1 MHARNILV
9 AAVAIAALAGPS
21 SAAAAAQAGP
31 RVRLAV
37 FFERGGALWQSSR
50 TVTQTPGVARAAIDR
65 LFTGPNPPETAAGVG
80 SAVPHGSR
88 LRGISIA
95 SGTATIDVSR
105 AFAAAG
111 DRASV
116 RMRVAQLVF
125 TATQF
130 PTIDH
135 VRLEVAGQVVHSIAG
150 VPVPQ
155 PAARPN
161 FYRLVPA
168 ILVAQPAIG
177 ERIPATV
184 TIAGSADVF
193 EAALTVRITNA
204 KGRLLARQHITATCG
219 TGCRGTYSVSLPYHI
234 ARAQQGTVVI
244 FDSGGM
250 VAHPHV
256 VRVPVR
262 LSGS

>member
-1 MHARNILV
+1 
-9 AAVAIAALAGPS
+9 
-21 SAAAAAQAGP
+21 
-31 RVRLAV
+31 
-37 FFERGGALWQSSR
+37 
-50 TVTQTPGVARAAIDR
+50 
-65 LFTGPNPPETAAGVG
+65 
-80 SAVPHGSR
+80 
-88 LRGISIA
+88 
-95 SGTATIDVSR
+95 
-105 AFAAAG
+105 
-111 DRASV
+111 
-116 RMRVAQLVF
+116 
-125 TATQF
+125 
-130 PTIDH
+130 
-135 VRLEVAGQVVHSIAG
+135 VHSIAG
-150 VPVPQ
+150 VPVLQ

-193 EAALTVRITNA
+193 EAALTMRITNA

>member
-21 SAAAAAQAGP
+21 AATAAPQAGP
-31 RVRLAV
+31 KVRLAV

-50 TVTQTPGVARAAIDR
+50 TVAQTPGVAAAAIR
-65 LFTGPNPPETAAGVG
+65 AVFAGPNPPETAAGVG
-80 SAVPHGSR
+80 SAVPTGSR
-88 LRGISIA
+88 LRGISV
-95 SGTATIDVSR
+95 SGGTATVDVSR

-116 RMRVAQLVF
+116 RMRVAQLVY

-130 PTIDH
+130 PAIDH
-135 VRLEVAGQVVHSIAG
+135 VRLEIAGTVVHSIAG
-150 VPVPQ
+150 TPVPQ
-155 PAARPN
+155 PAARPS
-161 FYRLVPA
+161 FYRLLPA

-177 ERIPATV
+177 ERIPATA

-193 EAALTVRITNA
+193 EAALTVRIVNA
-204 KGRLLARQHITATCG
+204 KGRLLALEHITASCG
-219 TGCRGTYSVSLPYHI
+219 TGCRGTYTATLHYQVVRSQP
-234 ARAQQGTVVI
+234 GTVVI
-244 FDSGGM
+244 FDSGGTT
-250 VAHPHV
+250 AHPHV

-262 LSGS
+262 LTAR